1 MPILSLPN
9 SMPRGGLVSKLILS
23 LDLSLACPAFAVLKV
38 SDNKVKVVEV
48 SHVKTKSKDST
59 GQRLFIISNH
69 LKDILDR
76 YEFDAYVMEK
86 GFSKFPVA
94 TQQLQRVV
102 GVVLVTLYRKGV
114 EEIGELSPTTVK
126 KSITGS
132 GKASK
137 DELAICLHDYVGDVI
152 YKTDDESDSVGV
164 GVAYAKQ
171 KGWL

>member
-1 MPILSLPN
+1 MTKI
-9 SMPRGGLVSKLILS
+9 ILS

-38 SDNKVKVVEV
+38 NDGKVKVIEV
-48 SHVKTKSKDST
+48 SHVKTKAKDST
-59 GQRLFIISNH
+59 GQRLFIIANH
-69 LKDILDR
+69 LQDILDR

-102 GVVLVTLYRKGV
+102 GVTLVTLYRNGI
-114 EEIGELSPTTVK
+114 EDIGELSPTTVK
-126 KSITGS
+126 KGITGS

-137 DELAICLHDYVGDVI
+137 EELAICLHDYVGDVT
-152 YKTDDESDSVGV
+152 YKTDDESDAVGV
-164 GVAYAKQ
+164 GIAYAKN

>member
-1 MPILSLPN
+1 MS
-9 SMPRGGLVSKLILS
+9 RGGLVSKLILS

-38 SDNKVKVVEV
+38 SDGKVKVIEV
-48 SHVKTKSKDST
+48 SHVKTKAKEST

-86 GFSKFPVA
+86 GFSKFAVA

-102 GVVLVTLYRKGV
+102 GVVLVTLYRNGI
-114 EEIGELSPTTVK
+114 EDIGELSPTTVK

-137 DELAICLHDYVGDVI
+137 DELAICLHDYVGDVT
-152 YKTDDESDSVGV
+152 YKTDDESDAVGV
-164 GVAYAKQ
+164 GIAYAKN
-171 KGWL
+171 KKWIK